1 VNYGEL
7 IGEAFSIAW
16 RNRFLWF
23 FGLFAGTTV
32 GSLGAPLNSG
42 GTFPAEEGN
51 RSMPSLG
58 TFVGPAR
65 EWAAENVLAISLV
78 AGLVL
83 LVILVFIAVGAL
95 CTGALADSVAAIDR
109 GEGRRFTSTFRA
121 GLWVF
126 PRTMGLLL
134 IYSALY
140 VFLLLIVGGSMLF
153 LFLISSPEP
162 LPSQIASVFNALAL
176 AVVLVFV
183 IFIPLGI
190 VGQLAIRDAVVG
202 GERVFASIGTA
213 TASSDG
219 TWGRACSCGSSSSWP
234 VSWWA

>member
-51 RSMPSLG
+51 RSMPSLS

-109 GEGRRFTSTFRA
+109 GEGRRFTSTI
-121 GLWVF
+121 
-126 PRTMGLLL
+126 TMGLLL